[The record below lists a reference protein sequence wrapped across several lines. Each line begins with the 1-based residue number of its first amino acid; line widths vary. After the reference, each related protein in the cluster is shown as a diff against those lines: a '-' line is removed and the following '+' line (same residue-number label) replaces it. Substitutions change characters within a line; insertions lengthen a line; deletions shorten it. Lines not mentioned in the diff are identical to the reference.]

1 MATNFG
7 AELPRPDQPE
17 PRLDESWLAKHKH
30 RTRLVLEARD
40 QPSLDIYFLGDS
52 ITEYWPEIA
61 PDLWQAEFGQLRV
74 LNCGVSGDVTQNIIY
89 RLTQGEF
96 EQISPKVVVLLAGI
110 NNLGRSPQLEP
121 AELAGGL
128 QQIVSILRTKSPG
141 GKILLLSIFPAGSP
155 ADPVRGRIIET
166 NKWLATLGDSSS
178 VFYLDIYH
186 AFLDPEGSL
195 PAKIAP
201 DGLHLSAQGYQIW
214 ADAMRPMLRKLLD
227 STKE

>member
-1 MATNFG
+1 MTSIFG
-7 AELPRPDQPE
+7 AELPKPDQPE
-17 PRLDESWLAKHKH
+17 PRPDEIWLAKHKH

-52 ITEYWPEIA
+52 ITEYWTETA

-74 LNCGVSGDVTQNIIY
+74 LNAGVSGDVTQNIIY
-89 RLTQGEF
+89 RITQGEF

-121 AELAGGL
+121 AELVAGL
-128 QQIVSILRTKSPG
+128 EQIVSILRAKSPG
-141 GKILLLSIFPAGSP
+141 SKILLLSIFPAGGSS
-155 ADPVRGRIIET
+155 DSVRGRIIET
-166 NKWLATLGDSSS
+166 NKRLANRDDGSS

-186 AFLDPEGSL
+186 AFLDSDGSL
-195 PAKIAP
+195 PSTIAP
-201 DGLHLSAQGYQIW
+201 DGLHLSAEGYQIW
-214 ADAMRPMLRKLLD
+214 ADAMRPMLHKLLD